1 MEKTYDKRPI
11 MEASA
16 ITSRNKATTIKV
28 ISRDRES
35 PITSGTVKSV
45 KKTQYV

>member
-28 ISRDRES
+28 ISRDSES
-35 PITSGTVKSV
+35 PNTSGTDKSV
-45 KKTQYV
+45 MKTRYF